1 MGIAIIVLAAKV
13 READL
18 YDNADDEVKRV
29 GRNAF
34 YLMIIFAVFALA
46 LSALGFVTAKWH
58 KWWLVGCVSSL
69 LSLSLFLIEKGKK
82 ISFFRRSHI

>member
-18 YDNADDEVKRV
+18 YDSADDEVKRV

-46 LSALGFVTAKWH
+46 LSTLGFVTAKWH
-58 KWWLVGCVSSL
+58 KWWLVGCVSY
-69 LSLSLFLIEKGKK
+69 FL
-82 ISFFRRSHI
+82 